1 MQDIKLKRDD
11 EMTYSIKEVAEKTGL
26 SIYTLR
32 YYDKQGLLPFVSRN
46 EAGYREFTDSDLNF
60 IHTICCLKN
69 TDMKIKDIKK
79 YIGYCMQGA
88 ASIDDRRQL
97 LLKHRQEVLAKQRLL
112 ADNLKEIDYKLNV
125 YTDPNSQAIIDREVA
140 YVQDEK
146 AKNHLAD
153 PFAVK

>member
-1 MQDIKLKRDD
+1 M
-11 EMTYSIKEVAEKTGL
+11 
-26 SIYTLR
+26 
-32 YYDKQGLLPFVSRN
+32 PFVSRN

-88 ASIDDRRQL
+88 ASIDDRKQL

-146 AKNHLAD
+146 AKNHLGD
-153 PFAVK
+153 PFTVK

>member
-1 MQDIKLKRDD
+1 
-11 EMTYSIKEVAEKTGL
+11 MTYSIKEVAEKTGL

-79 YIGYCMQGA
+79 YIGHCMQGA
-88 ASIDDRRQL
+88 ASIDDRKQL

-146 AKNHLAD
+146 AKNHLGD
-153 PFAVK
+153 PFTVK

>member
-88 ASIDDRRQL
+88 ASIDDRKQL

-146 AKNHLAD
+146 AKNHLGD
-153 PFAVK
+153 PFTVK

>member
-1 MQDIKLKRDD
+1 
-11 EMTYSIKEVAEKTGL
+11 MTYSIKEVAEKTGL

-88 ASIDDRRQL
+88 ASIDDRKQL

-146 AKNHLAD
+146 AKNHLGD
-153 PFAVK
+153 PFTVK